1 MTQREWLLIGGGIA
15 AGVAVGAGLPKVLQ
29 TFGPVLVESS
39 QRAGSLLS
47 GLAELMAA
55 QIEKA
60 EDLAAQRK
68 ANNTE
73 IV

>member
-1 MTQREWLLIGGGIA
+1 MTQREWLLLGGGVA
-15 AGVAVGAGLPKVLQ
+15 AGVAVGAGLPKVIR
-29 TFGPVLVESS
+29 TFGPVFVESS

-60 EDLAAQRK
+60 EDLAAERK
-68 ANNTE
+68 SSAAD
-73 IV
+73 

>member
-1 MTQREWLLIGGGIA
+1 MIGGGIA

-39 QRAGSLLS
+39 QRAGSLLT

-68 ANNTE
+68 ANNSD